1 MDYINYVKEYP
12 LQGLTGLYGGVQGS
26 LMAGG
31 GGGELN
37 YGNRAIGYSG
47 EYPGNQGTVIDYF
60 SIDTTGNA
68 TNFGSANESSSRTK
82 GGGSSTRGLKGGG
95 DPNNQAIEYITY
107 ASTGNGTDFGDLQY
121 QRNYVTSGGNGIRQL
136 FMGGQPSGSNTAE
149 YVTIAT
155 TGNASNFGNMTPHYM
170 PNGTRSGGG
179 GGNATRVVHM
189 GGDDAPGRVNVIVYF
204 TAMTTG
210 NATDFGDLTQPA
222 SYVGSAYN
230 DTRAWRMGGYAPS
243 RTNTTDSI
251 TIDTTSNATTWGDL
265 IQIWRYSSGC
275 SNGPRFV
282 NMGGDDGQ
290 GMGSGETGYWNNTIQ
305 YFSADSTGN
314 ASNFGNLYN
323 ARNGLAAMS
332 GNAS

>member
-1 MDYINYVKEYP
+1 MDYINYVKQSP
-12 LQGLTGLYGGVQGS
+12 VQGLTGLYGGVQGS
-26 LMAGG
+26 LMAAADSGG
-31 GGGELN
+31 VN
-37 YGNRAIGYSG
+37 FGNRAIGYSG

-60 SIDTTGNA
+60 SIDTTANA
-68 TNFGSANESSSRTK
+68 VDFGTANESSSRTK
-82 GGGSSTRGLKGGG
+82 GGGSTSRGLKGGG

-107 ASTGNGTDFGDLQY
+107 ASTGNGTDFGDLAQ
-121 QRNYVTSGGNGIRQL
+121 QHNYVTSGGNGTRQL
-136 FMGGQPSGSNTAE
+136 FMGGNSPGSSIAE
-149 YVTIAT
+149 YVTIAN
-155 TGNASNFGNMTPHYM
+155 TGNASNFGDMTPNYS

-189 GGDDAPGRVNVIVYF
+189 GGADAPSHVNTIVYF
-204 TAMTTG
+204 TAMSTG
-210 NATDFGDLTQPA
+210 NATDFGDLTQAA

-230 DTRAWRMGGYAPS
+230 STRAWRMGGYAPG
-243 RTNTTDSI
+243 RTETTDSI
-251 TIDTTSNATTWGDL
+251 TIDTTGNASDWGDL

-290 GMGSGETGYWNNTIQ
+290 GMGTGETGYWNNTIQ

-323 ARNGLAAMS
+323 GRNGLAAMS
-332 GNAS
+332 GKG

>member
-12 LQGLTGLYGGVQGS
+12 LQGLTGLYGGVQGA
-26 LMAGG
+26 LQQAAGG
-31 GGGELN
+31 GGTN
-37 YGNRAIGYSG
+37 YGDRAVGYSG
-47 EYPGNQGTVIDYF
+47 EYPGNQGSVIDYF
-60 SIDTTGNA
+60 DITTTGNA
-68 TNFGSANESSSRTK
+68 SDFGSANETSSRTK
-82 GGGSSTRGLKGGG
+82 GGGSTTRGLKGGG

-290 GMGSGETGYWNNTIQ
+290 GMGSGETGYYNNTIQ
-305 YFSADSTGN
+305 YFNSDSTGN

-323 ARNGLAAMS
+323 GRNGLAAMS
-332 GNAS
+332 GKP